1 MTVVHFTAHLARY
14 LACPPQQ
21 VEGATVRAALEA
33 VFSTNPRLRSYV
45 VDDQGRLR
53 RHVNVFINGE
63 AVADRD
69 GLSDKVGP
77 KDELFVLQ
85 ALSGG

>member
-14 LACPPQQ
+14 VACPSQQ

-33 VFSTNPRLRSYV
+33 VFSSHPRMRSYV

-69 GLSDKVGP
+69 GLSDTVGP
-77 KDELFVLQ
+77 DDELFVLQ

>member
-14 LACPPQQ
+14 LACPAQR
-21 VEGATVRAALEA
+21 VDGATVRAALDA
-33 VFSTNPRLRSYV
+33 VFTSNPRLRSYV

-53 RHVNVFINGE
+53 QHVNVFINGD
-63 AVADRD
+63 AVADRN
-69 GLSDKVGP
+69 GLSDEVGP
-77 KDELFVLQ
+77 QDELFVLQ

>member
-14 LACPPQQ
+14 LACPAQQ
-21 VEGATVRAALEA
+21 VDGATVRAALDA
-33 VFSTNPRLRSYV
+33 VFASNPRLRSYV
-45 VDDQGRLR
+45 LDDQGRLR
-53 RHVNVFINGE
+53 HHVNVFINAD

-69 GLSDKVGP
+69 GLSDKVGSQ
-77 KDELFVLQ
+77 DELFVLQ